1 MSHRLPVEGC
11 GKPSG
16 AGRLHS
22 GQALSE
28 NRGSCS
34 GLNCRYQLEDDQWS
48 VTPQMV
54 DYSLMKLSERVLEE
68 LARMVV
74 GDAKHFPYRS
84 SSYITRFFS
93 RCGLPFVHDGST
105 RPRWAQ
111 ERLAEL
117 NLGAAQF
124 ADLPSDDLC
133 RVISEL
139 FDQDDFERYNERR
152 KNQGETS
159 PDYFADVQLALA
171 SLNKL
176 VQRAGLLAY
185 LDESGRCYLRSTGTG
200 MSSASFSKQTRPLSQ
215 DEIVQRQKIA
225 DFLDTASEDD
235 FTEKVL
241 VQLFQ
246 RLGFHRVSPSGHTE
260 KTLEFGK
267 DLWMKYQ
274 LPTSHWIYLCAQIKR
289 DKIDA
294 SSAGGNN
301 NVATVLA
308 QARMAIDHPIFD
320 PEANRKVLL
329 DHVFLISAGEITRA
343 ARTWLV
349 EQLDAGQRRH
359 IIFMDRDEFLDQSA
373 RILLDLRLD
382 SPTAITD
389 EDMPF

>member
-1 MSHRLPVEGC
+1 MGYA
-11 GKPSG
+11 GSG
-16 AGRLHS
+16 VV
-22 GQALSE
+22 
-28 NRGSCS
+28 N
-34 GLNCRYQLEDDQWS
+34 
-48 VTPQMV
+48 
-54 DYSLMKLSERVLEE
+54 YSTMKLSERVLEE

-84 SSYITRFFS
+84 SHFITRFFA
-93 RCGLPFVHDGST
+93 RCGLPFVHDGTT

-117 NLGAAQF
+117 NLGAAPS

-139 FDQDDFERYNERR
+139 FDPDDFERYNE
-152 KNQGETS
+152 KTANPE
-159 PDYFADVQLALA
+159 YHADVQLALE

-176 VQRAGLLAY
+176 VHRAGLIAY

-200 MSSASFSKQTRPLSQ
+200 VTSASFSQQTRPLSQ
-215 DEIVQRQKIA
+215 EEIVQRQKLA
-225 DFLDTASEDD
+225 EFLDTASEDE

-241 VQLFQ
+241 VPLFQ
-246 RLGFHRVSPSGHTE
+246 RLGFHRVSPTGHTE
-260 KTLEFGK
+260 KALEFGK

-274 LPTSHWIYLCAQIKR
+274 LPTSHWIYFCAQIKK
-289 DKIDA
+289 DKID
-294 SSAGGNN
+294 SSGAGGNN
-301 NVATVLA
+301 NVATVLN

-329 DHVFLISAGEITRA
+329 DHVFLISAGEITKA
-343 ARTWLV
+343 ARAWLV

-373 RILLDLRLD
+373 RILLDLRVD
-382 SPTAITD
+382 SPVVITD
-389 EDMPF
+389 DDIPF

>member
-1 MSHRLPVEGC
+1 
-11 GKPSG
+11 
-16 AGRLHS
+16 
-22 GQALSE
+22 
-28 NRGSCS
+28 
-34 GLNCRYQLEDDQWS
+34 
-48 VTPQMV
+48 
-54 DYSLMKLSERVLEE
+54 MKLSVRILEE
-68 LARMVV
+68 LAKMVV

-84 SSYITRFFS
+84 SSYITRFFA
-93 RCGLPFVHDGST
+93 RCGLPFVHDGTT
-105 RPRWAQ
+105 RPRWAH

-117 NLGAAQF
+117 NLGAAQS

-139 FDQDDFERYNERR
+139 FDQDDFERYNDRR
-152 KNQGETS
+152 ANQGDAKPE
-159 PDYFADVQLALA
+159 YFADVQLALT
-171 SLNKL
+171 SFNKL
-176 VQRAGLLAY
+176 VQRAGLIAY

-200 MSSASFSKQTRPLSQ
+200 MSSASFSQQTRPLSQ
-215 DEIVQRQKIA
+215 EEIVQRQKLA
-225 DFLDTASEDD
+225 DFLDRASEDE

-241 VQLFQ
+241 VPLFQ

-260 KTLEFGK
+260 KALEFGK

-274 LPTSHWIYLCAQIKR
+274 LPTSHWIYFCAQIKKE
-289 DKIDA
+289 KID
-294 SSAGGNN
+294 SSGAGGSK

-349 EQLDAGQRRH
+349 EQLDQGQRRH

-373 RILLDLRLD
+373 RILLDIRLD
-382 SPTAITD
+382 SPLAITD
-389 EDMPF
+389 EDIPF